1 MGVIPERLNILHW
14 DRKKEKKENSFLRLS
29 HQRLTWL
36 LLWERELR
44 DSWDLVHFDSDLNQ
58 GKKKYFLEVKKNPCK
73 LPNRGGKHRNMV
85 VYIHLWLQNFLS
97 CGTNDWKVGVRQN
110 CLKVVFAWK
119 AHCFTSVI
127 CYRSICWSRFIKMCF
142 SVFARCW

>member
-58 GKKKYFLEVKKNPCK
+58 GKKKSFLEMKKNPCK
-73 LPNRGGKHRNMV
+73 LPNRGGKHRNWWFTSICDSRTSSV
-85 VYIHLWLQNFLS
+85 VEQMIGRWES
-97 CGTNDWKVGVRQN
+97 GKN

-127 CYRSICWSRFIKMCF
+127 CYRSICWLRFIKMCF